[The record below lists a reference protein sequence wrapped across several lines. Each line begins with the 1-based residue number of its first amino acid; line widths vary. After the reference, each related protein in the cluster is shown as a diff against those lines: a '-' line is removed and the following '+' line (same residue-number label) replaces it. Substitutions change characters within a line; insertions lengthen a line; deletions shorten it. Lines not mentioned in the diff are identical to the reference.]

1 MCERQCAATCIGPLR
16 LRVVPISIFIRFAAA
31 FACSF
36 WRGTDPPSAFVI
48 DEVLEQF
55 DTRGARLTKFQAGNI
70 VSRLGERPGE
80 GPRTKGPRIV
90 FGATSRFP
98 NCGFLVIAA
107 AFLNFAV
114 AFFGFATSFAMGQKS
129 NKNKHA
135 MTKRLRITTPLVNGH
150 KFPPEPVWKSAPWA

>member
-1 MCERQCAATCIGPLR
+1 MGPFRERVL
-16 LRVVPISIFIRFAAA
+16 SKSMFMRFAAA
-31 FACSF
+31 FVCSF

-150 KFPPEPVWKSAPWA
+150 KSTPWA